1 MSEFKF
7 LVGVTTERESGL
19 IASRDDQSQKIEE
32 AILEALESV
41 DISDIG
47 ARSDSVYAVTSQDV
61 WELDKRDE
69 KEMRAEYEER
79 VRAEEPDDKTLRRE
93 LKQAKDDTKHWKD
106 MFERQK
112 KITDQLLEDP
122 SLKPT
127 KVYQRKSGDRD
138 APAIYL
144 ADGRYDSVTFQY
156 GADRH
161 DGSYDVALIGEGEL
175 EIRSQS
181 MGDQLVVIPWSGNV
195 VRLKVLSSRP
205 TTRRSQ

>member
-7 LVGVTTERESGL
+7 LVSVSTDRESGL
-19 IASRDDQSQKIEE
+19 IASRDDQSERIAEAIEE
-32 AILEALESV
+32 AVESA
-41 DISDIG
+41 DLSGIG
-47 ARSDSVYAVTSQDV
+47 ARSDSVYAVSEHDV
-61 WELDKRDE
+61 WELDKKDE

-93 LKQAKDDTKHWKD
+93 LKQAKDDAKHWKD

-156 GADRH
+156 GEDRH
-161 DGSYDVALIGEGEL
+161 EGSYDVALVGEGEL

-195 VRLKVLSSRP
+195 VRLMLL
-205 TTRRSQ
+205 TTRR